1 MTATRFSG
9 MEMLDET
16 GQKVGTVKDV
26 IYDDPTQIEPT
37 WLVVKPGMLRGQ
49 HYVPAA
55 GAYRTT
61 DERLISPYPAEQV
74 HTAPKAGSEHVIS
87 PELRQRLAEHYDL
100 DAGRTN

>member
-9 MEMLDET
+9 LEMLDET
-16 GQKVGTVKDV
+16 GQKVGTVSDV

-37 WLVVKPGMLRGQ
+37 WLVVKPGLLRGQ

-61 DERLISPYPAEQV
+61 DERLVSPYPAEQV
-74 HTAPKAGSEHVIS
+74 LSAPKAGSEHVIG
-87 PELRQRLAEHYDL
+87 PELRQKLAEHYDL
-100 DAGRTN
+100 DGHGVN